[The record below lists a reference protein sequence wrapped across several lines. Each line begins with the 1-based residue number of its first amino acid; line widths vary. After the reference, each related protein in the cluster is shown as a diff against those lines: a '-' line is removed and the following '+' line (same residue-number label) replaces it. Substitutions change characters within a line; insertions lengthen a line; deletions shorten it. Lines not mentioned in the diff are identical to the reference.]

1 MYHPFS
7 VAQTIVN
14 AWKILKKNFAVI
26 AVYTIVAFV
35 ISIVFGF
42 LVKFILID
50 VILDYMAAIIST
62 IGLSFIFLGFI
73 KLIFQLID
81 KEYYEFDF
89 TDILPKIKMLLSYII
104 LLIIVSTL
112 AVFVTNAIRTMDDG
126 MVKYL
131 LGIFSGLIVEIFFL
145 FYFPLCACFIVD
157 DDSGPF
163 ESVAQ
168 SFRLIKGNFWKYLI
182 LFLFIEVLVLIASFT
197 VIGLILV
204 VPFVNI
210 LLVVAYRKL
219 VYSHQDVDD
228 DVSETI

>member
-7 VAQTIVN
+7 VTETISN
-14 AWKILKKNFAVI
+14 AWTVVKKNFAVI
-26 AVYTIVAFV
+26 AVYTLIAFV
-35 ISIVFGF
+35 IAIVFGF
-42 LVKFILID
+42 LVDFILID
-50 VILDYMAAIIST
+50 AVLAYAAAIVST
-62 IGLSFIFLGFI
+62 VGLSLMFLGFI
-73 KLIFQLID
+73 KLVFQLID
-81 KEYYEFDF
+81 KEYYDFEFV
-89 TDILPKIKMLLSYII
+89 DIVPKIKMLLSYVI
-104 LLIIVSTL
+104 LLVIVSTL
-112 AVFVTNAIRTMDDG
+112 AVFVTNAIKRLDDS
-126 MVKYL
+126 MIKYL

-168 SFRLIKGNFWKYLI
+168 SFQLIKGNFWKYLI
-182 LFLFIEVLVLIASFT
+182 LFLFIEVLFLIGSFT
-197 VIGLILV
+197 VIGLIFV

-219 VYSHQDVDD
+219 VFSHRDVDD

>member
-89 TDILPKIKMLLSYII
+89 TDILPKIKMLLSYIL

-112 AVFVTNAIRTMDDG
+112 AVFVTNAIRAMDDG